1 MTRTITI
8 KHPSQ
13 KMIQVF
19 DSLREKKFQQIEK
32 LTNKKESVFTVKV

>member
-8 KHPSQ
+8 NKPSQ

-19 DSLREKKFQQIEK
+19 DSLREKKRQQIEK
-32 LTNKKESVFTVKV
+32 MTKKKESVFTIKV

>member
-8 KHPSQ
+8 NKPSQ

-19 DSLREKKFQQIEK
+19 DSLREKKRQQIEK
-32 LTNKKESVFTVKV
+32 MSKKKESVFTIKV